1 MTLTNNSRWGSSVW
15 QLGETHCMALLAG
28 QSSCFL
34 CLLGRLFLISLC
46 NFHVLIDRRLLT
58 MQFSI
63 SVVLILW
70 SVQLVNFIFTLKKHA
85 LRRKANSH
93 LCQISPFT
101 KILGFCYLQKIMI
114 FQHYGWEKKL
124 VVKILASVGKS
135 VWGNSQTLTLSNLL
149 RQNYVNTLS
158 DSTLHSCIFKE
169 NNYLQG

>member
-1 MTLTNNSRWGSSVW
+1 MTLTHNSRWGSSVI
-15 QLGETHCMALLAG
+15 QFGETHCMALLAG

-85 LRRKANSH
+85 PRGKKANSH

-101 KILGFCYLQKIMI
+101 KILGFCYLRKIML
-114 FQHYGWEKKL
+114 FQHYGWGKKACGQNFCISRQ
-124 VVKILASVGKS
+124 VSMGWQPNTDSPKS
-135 VWGNSQTLTLSNLL
+135 SETELCQHTLWQYFALM
-149 RQNYVNTLS
+149 
-158 DSTLHSCIFKE
+158 
-169 NNYLQG
+169 YL